1 MLNRCKNRHRASR
14 RNDFAAPRLRIDRV
28 LQRKISESAG
38 EPFDGLV
45 SHLMDG
51 MIEVHASDPELAALL
66 DCEVPHR
73 AVGARE
79 FSLRLHEAFR
89 KAHAPYAMSLGGAIK
104 LDLRAFLLGNMLE
117 VFGHSV
123 VLRRPPAV
131 SLRSARIE
139 ACKATVVCLKS

>member
-1 MLNRCKNRHRASR
+1 
-14 RNDFAAPRLRIDRV
+14 V

-51 MIEVHASDPELAALL
+51 MIEVHASDPEIAALL

-73 AVGARE
+73 A
-79 FSLRLHEAFR
+79 
-89 KAHAPYAMSLGGAIK
+89 AIK